1 MYQLLL
7 TRKYLSSK
15 VMPLLASLAVL
26 LCTAMVLVIWSV
38 MGGFLDMLVRSG
50 RTMTGDV
57 IVAWPNAGFGHYEDL
72 VRRLEADEM
81 VEAAA
86 PVIESFA
93 LIGLPDGRQET
104 VMLRGVDGPS
114 YGRVTAFRDILWWKK
129 IDRPLPK
136 DKDLLDP
143 RNRALKAPG
152 WDAVYEQGLSLT
164 VKDRSTGAPT
174 AALVM
179 GIEVSGFN
187 DRTEHG
193 FYNPMKVFR
202 RTPDG
207 GHEVVDLFM
216 PVDGTI
222 TVNTIPL
229 DSRGTAVETVSR
241 VLPVANEFMS
251 GLFDLDNRL
260 VLVRLDMAQEM
271 LKLGKSDRVV
281 DDPSSPDGY
290 RIVGENPARV
300 THVLVRGKGDL
311 GTFGAANPLK
321 RRVESIYEQFA
332 EAHRGEV
339 PGLVPIVIMTWE
351 DQNRTMIGA
360 VRKETAL
367 VLSLFSLVSLVA
379 VILVLTIFWAMI
391 SDKTRDIGIMRALG
405 ASKAGIAWV
414 WLMYGLAIGVVG
426 SSLGMVTAYVIV
438 TNINPIHEWMGS
450 AMGLTIWDPAVYYF
464 FTIPNRV
471 DPSHAAIVWAGG
483 VLSCFVGAFIPAVRA
498 ANMRPVRALRFE

>member
-7 TRKYLSSK
+7 TRKYLTSK
-15 VMPLLASLAVL
+15 LMPLLASLAVL

-72 VRRLEADEM
+72 VERLEADEL
-81 VEAAA
+81 VESAT

-114 YGRVTAFRDILWWKK
+114 YARVTAFKDILWWKK
-129 IDRPLPK
+129 LEKPLPK

-143 RNRALKAPG
+143 RIRNLRQPG
-152 WDAVYEQGLSLT
+152 WDTVYEQGLSLT
-164 VKDRSTGAPT
+164 VKDRKTGEPA

-187 DRTEHG
+187 DRTAEG
-193 FYNPMKVFR
+193 YYNPLKVNR
-202 RTPDG
+202 RLPNGSD
-207 GHEVVDLFM
+207 EIVDMFM
-216 PVDGTI
+216 PVDGSI
-222 TVNTIPL
+222 TVNTIPI
-229 DSRGTAVETVSR
+229 DSRGKAVETVSR

-260 VLVRLDMAQEM
+260 VLVRLDMAQDM
-271 LKLGKSDRVV
+271 LKLGKSEKVV
-281 DDPSSPDGY
+281 DDLTAPDGY
-290 RIVGENPARV
+290 RVVGENPARV

-311 GTFGAANPLK
+311 GTFGAAIPLK
-321 RRVESIYEQFA
+321 RRVETIYERFA

-339 PGLVPIVIMTWE
+339 PSIGPIIIMTWE

-405 ASKAGIAWV
+405 ASKMGIAWV
-414 WLMYGLAIGVVG
+414 WLMYGLAIGLVG
-426 SSLGMVTAYVIV
+426 SSLGIVTAYAIV
-438 TNINPIHEWMGS
+438 SNINPIHEWMGE
-450 AMGLTIWDPAVYYF
+450 AMGLKIWDPEVYYF
-464 FTIPNRV
+464 VTIPNRV
-471 DPSHAAIVWAGG
+471 DPTHAMIVACGG
-483 VLSCFVGAFIPAVRA
+483 VLSCFIGAFIPAVRA

>member
-1 MYQLLL
+1 MYQFLL
-7 TRKYLSSK
+7 TRKYLTSK
-15 VMPLLASLAVL
+15 LMPLLASVAVL

-57 IVAWPNAGFGHYEDL
+57 IIAWPNAGFGYYDDL
-72 VRRLEADEM
+72 VERLEADEL
-81 VEAAA
+81 VESAA

-114 YGRVTAFRDILWWKK
+114 YARVTAYTDILWWKK
-129 IDRPLPK
+129 LDRPLPK

-143 RNRALKAPG
+143 RNRPLKTLD
-152 WDAVYEQGLSLT
+152 WNTLYEQGLALS
-164 VKDRSTGAPT
+164 KMDPRTGEMVAGVVP
-174 AALVM
+174 

-187 DRTEHG
+187 SRTVEG
-193 FYNPMKVFR
+193 FYNPILVNKR
-202 RTPDG
+202 LPDG
-207 GHEVVDLFM
+207 GYETVDLFM
-216 PVDGTI
+216 PARGTI

-241 VLPVANEFMS
+241 VLPVVNEFMS
-251 GLFDLDNRL
+251 GLYDLDNRL

-271 LKLGKSDRVV
+271 LKLGTSEKVV
-281 DDPSSPDGY
+281 DDPSHPDGY
-290 RIVGENPARV
+290 KVVGVNPARV

-311 GTFGAANPLK
+311 GKFGAADPLR
-321 RRVESIYEQFA
+321 RRVETIYERFA
-332 EAHRGEV
+332 EAHKGEV
-339 PGLVPIVIMTWE
+339 PGLAPIIIMTWE

-367 VLSLFSLVSLVA
+367 VLTLFSLVSLVA

-405 ASKAGIAWV
+405 AGKAGIAWV
-414 WLMYGLAIGVVG
+414 WLMYGLAIGTVG
-426 SSLGMVTAYVIV
+426 TSLGLVTAWLIV
-438 TNINPIHEWMGS
+438 TNINPIHEWMGE
-450 AMGLTIWDPAVYYF
+450 AMGISIWNPEVYYF
-464 FTIPNRV
+464 VTIPNQV
-471 DPSHAAIVWAGG
+471 DPKHALIVAVGG

-498 ANMRPVRALRFE
+498 ANMQPVKALRFE